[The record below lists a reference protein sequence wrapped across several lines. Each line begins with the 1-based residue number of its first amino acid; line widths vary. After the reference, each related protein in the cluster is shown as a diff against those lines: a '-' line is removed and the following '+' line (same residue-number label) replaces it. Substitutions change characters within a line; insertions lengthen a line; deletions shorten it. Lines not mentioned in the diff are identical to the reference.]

1 MDPKP
6 AATPST
12 NDLVQETSA
21 GADDLDGDMVSFS
34 RILKFAF
41 DPTWREPHRKKVMP
55 SPPKQG

>member
-34 RILKFAF
+34 KILKFAF
-41 DPTWREPHRKKVMP
+41 DPTWREPHRK
-55 SPPKQG
+55 